1 MPVQPRLVPGPGV
14 APISCWASRAISANA
29 FDSAR
34 IQLLS
39 PSIGDQSP
47 YDEARR
53 SAGDLG
59 CCQHVTSVARA
70 TRGYRPLV
78 RLHSRRCTDGTI
90 ETWLEHAGFIEVRVT
105 PKPESRRLRDCRSEQ
120 TGLTKDTHA

>member
-34 IQLLS
+34 IELLS

-59 CCQHVTSVARA
+59 CCQHFLSVARA

-78 RLHSRRCTDGTI
+78 RVRFLRGADGRI
-90 ETWLEHAGFIEVRVT
+90 ETLLEREGVRY
-105 PKPESRRLRDCRSEQ
+105 S
-120 TGLTKDTHA
+120 TGCT